1 MNPANNNYYT
11 TDKTQ
16 NKQQITVSDL
26 LEIIHK
32 NTRKMMRRLTQ
43 NAKIKRQDETAKTGK
58 TENKG
63 GIKQGHSQHNWNYT
77 PSRIYKMNYCG
88 NYTNQNSAFKFG
100 QQTYR

>member
-1 MNPANNNYYT
+1 M
-11 TDKTQ
+11 
-16 NKQQITVSDL
+16 SDL
-26 LEIIHK
+26 LENIHK

-63 GIKQGHSQHNWNYT
+63 GIKQGHSRHNWNYT